1 MKEVKV
7 RFSSDALAMF
17 DYVTKRSVNSKKEM
31 TMLKAILRNIELLK
45 QKPDLGQSITRRLIP
60 KEYIRKY
67 QVKNLYR
74 IELPDFFRMLY
85 TLNDE
90 EIEIIAFVLDIIDHK
105 KYNKKFRYR

>member
-7 RFSSDALAMF
+7 RFSEDALAI
-17 DYVTKRSVNSKKEM
+17 YQYITNKSVNSKKEM

-45 QKPDLGQSITRRLIP
+45 KNPHRGQSINKKRIP
-60 KEYIRKY
+60 KEYVKKY
-67 QVKNLYR
+67 KIKNLYR

-90 EIEIIAFVLDIIDHK
+90 EIEIIAFVLDIVNHK
-105 KYNKKFRYR
+105 EYNKKFEYS